1 MSSSGGLP
9 KVKSQPGREE
19 SGEIVGSNPL
29 ALTQLSQTNL
39 WNPQP
44 NLIQFYIPQSL
55 SALTE
60 DLSPPSPPEPLLL
73 SYLLNSHYS
82 PKFLSK
88 FSKITDKLVS
98 LSNFG
103 T

>member
-55 SALTE
+55 SQPSLKIY
-60 DLSPPSPPEPLLL
+60 LPPHPPNLF
-73 SYLLNSHYS
+73 SYLI
-82 PKFLSK
+82 F
-88 FSKITDKLVS
+88 
-98 LSNFG
+98 
-103 T
+103 